1 MSEAKQ
7 QQLATLAVHAGQSPD
22 PTTGSR
28 AVPIYQTTSYLF
40 QDADHAGRL
49 FALKEFGNIYTRIMN
64 PTTDVFE
71 KRVAALE
78 GGAAGLATASGQA
91 AETLALT
98 TLAAAGDEI
107 VSTTSLYGGTYNL
120 FHYTLPRLGITVK
133 FVDAD
138 DFDGLRA
145 AINDKTRA
153 VYTETL
159 GNPKLDV
166 VDIEKLAAIAHEHK
180 LPLVIDNTSASPALV
195 RPIEWG
201 ADIVVNSA
209 TKFLGGHGTTI
220 GGVIVDAGK
229 FDWAAS
235 GRFKD
240 FTEPDPSYH
249 GLSYTEA
256 FGPLA
261 FILKARVQGLRD
273 TGAALSPF
281 NAFLLLQGIETLH
294 LRLERHSAE
303 RAGRGQ
309 ASGAASR
316 RGVGQLSGPGIQPVL
331 TSGRRSI
338 CPPARARWSPLAS
351 RADYEAGKKLID
363 ALELFSLVA
372 NIGDA
377 KSLVIHPASTTHQQ
391 LSVEEQA
398 TTGVTPELVRLSV
411 GIEDIRDIL
420 ADLDQAIEAANGHA
434 LAGAT
439 ETAEPCCTMS
449 IMTEPTRRDRS
460 RRPTEAG
467 ILAAHLRRRLC
478 ARRAPV
484 AGVRPHAGRRLTLH
498 YAVYGR
504 LNAARDN
511 AVLVCHALSGSAL
524 VGSWWPEIF
533 APGGGSVAGSRFCD
547 LHQHAGLLLR
557 LDRARFGGPGD
568 GRHLRPGFS
577 AGFDPRQCAGAG
589 QAAGLAGHSPAAA
602 GAGRL
607 DRRHA
612 GPGVGDP

>member
-7 QQLATLAVHAGQSPD
+7 HLATLAVHAGQTPD

-28 AVPIYQTTSYLF
+28 AVPIYQTTSYVF

-64 PTTDVFE
+64 PTTDVLE

-78 GGAAGLATASGQA
+78 GGVAALAVASGQA
-91 AETLALT
+91 AETLVAT

-145 AINDKTRA
+145 AINGKTRA
-153 VYTETL
+153 IYTETL

-166 VDIEKLAAIAHEHK
+166 VDIEKLVGIAHEHG

-209 TKFLGGHGTTI
+209 TKFLGGHGNSI

-240 FTEPDPSYH
+240 FTTPDPSYH
-249 GLSYTEA
+249 GLVYTEA

-294 LRLERHSAE
+294 LRLERHSQNALAVAKHLEQHPGVEWVNYPGLESSQYYE
-303 RAGRGQ
+303 RAQKYLPNGKG
-309 ASGAASR
+309 GL
-316 RGVGQLSGPGIQPVL
+316 VTFGIK
-331 TSGRRSI
+331 GG
-338 CPPARARWSPLAS
+338 
-351 RADYEAGKKLID
+351 YEAGKT
-363 ALELFSLVA
+363 ALNSLKLFSLLA

-377 KSLVIHPASTTHQQ
+377 KSLAIHPASTTHAQ
-391 LSVEEQA
+391 LSPAEQA
-398 TTGVTPELVRLSV
+398 DTGVTPELVRLSV

-420 ADLDQAIEAANGHA
+420 ADLDQAIQAANGQ
-434 LAGAT
+434 
-439 ETAEPCCTMS
+439 S
-449 IMTEPTRRDRS
+449 
-460 RRPTEAG
+460 
-467 ILAAHLRRRLC
+467 
-478 ARRAPV
+478 AP
-484 AGVRPHAGRRLTLH
+484 L
-498 YAVYGR
+498 
-504 LNAARDN
+504 
-511 AVLVCHALSGSAL
+511 
-524 VGSWWPEIF
+524 
-533 APGGGSVAGSRFCD
+533 
-547 LHQHAGLLLR
+547 
-557 LDRARFGGPGD
+557 
-568 GRHLRPGFS
+568 
-577 AGFDPRQCAGAG
+577 
-589 QAAGLAGHSPAAA
+589 
-602 GAGRL
+602 
-607 DRRHA
+607 
-612 GPGVGDP
+612 

>member
-1 MSEAKQ
+1 MSEPKQ
-7 QQLATLAVHAGQSPD
+7 YQLATQAVHAGQSPD
-22 PTTGSR
+22 PATGAR

-91 AETLALT
+91 AETLT
-98 TLAAAGDEI
+98 IVTLAKAGEEI

-120 FHYTLPRLGITVK
+120 FHYTLPKLGIVVR

-145 AINDKTRA
+145 AINSKTRA

-180 LPLVIDNTSASPALV
+180 LPLVIDNTCASPALV

-209 TKFLGGHGTTI
+209 TKYLGGHGTAI

-235 GRFKD
+235 GRFSE

-249 GLSYTEA
+249 GLRYTEA

-281 NAFLLLQGIETLH
+281 NSFLFLQGIETLH
-294 LRLERHSAE
+294 LRMERHSENALAVARHLE
-303 RAGRGQ
+303 QHPGVEWVNYPGLESSSYAARAKKYLPKG
-309 ASGAASR
+309 ASGL
-316 RGVGQLSGPGIQPVL
+316 VTFGIK
-331 TSGRRSI
+331 GGY
-338 CPPARARWSPLAS
+338 
-351 RADYEAGKKLID
+351 DAGKKLINT
-363 ALELFSLVA
+363 LELFSLLA

-391 LSVEEQA
+391 LSTEEQA
-398 TTGVTPELVRLSV
+398 ATGVTPEMVRLSV
-411 GIEDIRDIL
+411 GIEDIRDII
-420 ADLDQAIEAANGHA
+420 ADLDQAIEAANGHK
-434 LAGAT
+434 
-439 ETAEPCCTMS
+439 
-449 IMTEPTRRDRS
+449 
-460 RRPTEAG
+460 
-467 ILAAHLRRRLC
+467 
-478 ARRAPV
+478 
-484 AGVRPHAGRRLTLH
+484 
-498 YAVYGR
+498 
-504 LNAARDN
+504 
-511 AVLVCHALSGSAL
+511 
-524 VGSWWPEIF
+524 F
-533 APGGGSVAGSRFCD
+533 
-547 LHQHAGLLLR
+547 AGLTK
-557 LDRARFGGPGD
+557 A
-568 GRHLRPGFS
+568 H
-577 AGFDPRQCAGAG
+577 
-589 QAAGLAGHSPAAA
+589 AAQ
-602 GAGRL
+602 
-607 DRRHA
+607 
-612 GPGVGDP
+612 